1 MDYTV
6 HGIFQ
11 AGILEWVAF
20 PFSMGSSQPRD
31 WTRVSCTAG
40 RSFTIWVTMEAQST
54 PQSQMCKTSQT
65 RSWSLFGGLLP
76 IWSPGA
82 FWVLAKPLHLRS
94 MLSKPMR
101 CIENSNAC
109 SRRDQQKGPSSS
121 QQCPTARHT
130 TNAPKVEQ
138 IGLWSFASSTIFI
151 WPLTDWPPL
160 LQASQQLSIGI
171 TLPSLAGGRKCFP
184 RVCQILKHEFF
195 TLQE

>member
-1 MDYTV
+1 
-6 HGIFQ
+6 
-11 AGILEWVAF
+11 
-20 PFSMGSSQPRD
+20 MGSSQPRD

-94 MLSKPMR
+94 MLSKSMR

-138 IGLWSFASSTIFI
+138 IGLWSFVSSTVFT
-151 WPLTDWPPL
+151 WPVTSHHSFHHADNL
-160 LQASQQLSIGI
+160 LQAKRVHHQQEADTLSQRLSNPEAGF
-171 TLPSLAGGRKCFP
+171 TLLGKQTYFSLAK
-184 RVCQILKHEFF
+184 VCRL
-195 TLQE
+195 